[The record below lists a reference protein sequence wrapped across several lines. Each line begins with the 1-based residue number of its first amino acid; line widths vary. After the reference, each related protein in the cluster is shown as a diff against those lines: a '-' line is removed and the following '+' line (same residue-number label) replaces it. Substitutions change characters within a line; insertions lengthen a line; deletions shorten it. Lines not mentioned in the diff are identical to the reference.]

1 MTKVSRDTFQNRL
14 RFLLENENPT
24 RAERA
29 ERVQRIA
36 RQRGVT
42 PATVNAWARGDRAPS
57 NRTRD
62 NIRRQALRQGA
73 SRAVQTRTN
82 GRFGRSITNERAV
95 RAVRAM
101 ERAVSRERQANIRAA
116 RLTGSQARLEAALAE
131 PPAATQNEIISL
143 GRRFEDLD
151 GDFDGF
157 LYDDF
162 ADDVQDWEAWRTA
175 YEQIAG

>member
-101 ERAVSRERQANIRAA
+101 ERSVSRTREANIRAA
-116 RLTGSQARLEAALAE
+116 RLTGSQARLEAALME
-131 PPAATQNEIISL
+131 TLATPQEVQSIGFRYERLSRASEEEL
-143 GRRFEDLD
+143 RFLEDQGID
-151 GDFDGF
+151 SW
-157 LYDDF
+157 
-162 ADDVQDWEAWRTA
+162 VAWRTD
-175 YEQIAG
+175 YERIAG